1 MGRKVSIGIVGSG
14 GGLGTIVASGTGNTL
29 TTAVTNQNLIIDPN
43 GTGITQIV
51 GAAQLNAQ
59 SELRLADSD
68 SSNYIAQK
76 AAGTISANY
85 TLTWPAAVTSVAGYA
100 LTSGT
105 DGTLSWTSLASG
117 GVAISDPGSTATV
130 HYPVFL
136 TNAGSITSGQ
146 VTGFNNRSNL
156 SFVPST
162 GELTATAL
170 NAANH
175 YGSTANSGT
184 ITIRGTTSG
193 TKATASVL
201 MTDAVASTTT
211 ATGTLV
217 VTGGVGVSGQ
227 LTAATI
233 VETSSITFKEN
244 VLPIENALDL
254 ISQLVGVTYDRKD
267 HVRHEAGLIAEEVY
281 KIVPTLVSLDE
292 NGNPYG
298 IQYTKITAY
307 LIESIKTLK
316 NEIAKLKEVK

>member
-59 SELRLADSD
+59 SELRLADTD

-76 AAGTISANY
+76 AAGTIAANY

-100 LTSGT
+100 LTSAT

-175 YGSTANSGT
+175 YGSVANSGT

-201 MTDAVASTTT
+201 MTDGVASSTT

>member
-1 MGRKVSIGIVGSG
+1 MGRKVSIGVVGSG
-14 GGLGTIVASGTGNTL
+14 GGLGTIVAGGSGNTL

-43 GTGITQIV
+43 GTGTTQIV

-59 SELRLADSD
+59 SELRLADTD
-68 SSNYIAQK
+68 SSNYIALR
-76 AAGTISANY
+76 AAGTIATNY
-85 TLTWPAAVTSVAGYA
+85 TLTWPAAVTGVNGYA

-117 GVAISDPGSTATV
+117 GVAMSDPGSSATV

-136 TNAGSITSGQ
+136 TNAGAISTTQ

-201 MTDAVASTTT
+201 MTDAVASSTT

-233 VETSSITFKEN
+233 VETSSIAFKEN
-244 VLPIENALDL
+244 VMPIENALDL
-254 ISQLVGVTYDRKD
+254 ILQLVGVTYDRKD
-267 HVRHEAGLIAEEVY
+267 QVRHEAGLIAEDVY
-281 KIVPTLVSLDE
+281 KVVPSLVSLDE
-292 NGNPYG
+292 AGNPYG

-307 LIESIKTLK
+307 LVECIKSLK
-316 NEIAKLKEVK
+316 QEINELKR

>member
-1 MGRKVSIGIVGSG
+1 
-14 GGLGTIVASGTGNTL
+14 
-29 TTAVTNQNLIIDPN
+29 
-43 GTGITQIV
+43 
-51 GAAQLNAQ
+51 
-59 SELRLADSD
+59 
-68 SSNYIAQK
+68 
-76 AAGTISANY
+76 
-85 TLTWPAAVTSVAGYA
+85 
-100 LTSGT
+100 
-105 DGTLSWTSLASG
+105 
-117 GVAISDPGSTATV
+117 
-130 HYPVFL
+130 VFL
-136 TNAGSITSGQ
+136 TNSGSITSGQ

-175 YGSTANSGT
+175 YGSASSSGT

-201 MTDAVASTTT
+201 MTDGVASSTT

-233 VETSSITFKEN
+233 VETSSIAFKEN